1 MDDQL
6 LEHAALGALGGK
18 WAHVGPLQA
27 LESLDWKAAGTRAGE
42 APHTVFQVLEH
53 MIYWLD
59 FFLEWTRGPRPP
71 FPSSAAEGWAAPPA
85 PESEEQWKDSLER
98 LAGRLEQLKTLAR
111 GEELSRP
118 VEKST
123 LLAVLLAAA
132 SHNSYHL
139 GQIVQLRRMLNTWP
153 PPGGGDT
160 W

>member
-85 PESEEQWKDSLER
+85 PASEEQWKESLER
-98 LAGRLEQLKTLAR
+98 LAGRLEQLETLAR
-111 GEELSRP
+111 GELSRP
-118 VEKST
+118 VQKST